1 VAAVTGSEPADRGE
15 ILAPREPADLQPLV
29 APPTFSIVIP
39 AYQAAAT
46 IATAVRS
53 ALDQALPAL
62 EVIVVDDGS
71 TDDLA
76 RALRPFEERIEVVR
90 KPNGGAASA
99 RNAGAA
105 IARGEFMAVLDA
117 DDRFHPHR
125 VEALSRLASLRPDL
139 DLVTTDARFVV
150 AGEAVGSFLA
160 ENPFETSDQR
170 RAIVESC
177 FVGGWPAAR
186 VSRLREVGG
195 FDEAL
200 RVSHDW
206 DCWLRMILAGSLA
219 GLVDLPYYDYV
230 LAPGGLTSSRVRSL
244 WERVRM
250 LEKAEA
256 NPVLRTEERPLLR
269 RELRRRRGDAVREET
284 RAQLASGISRRRLAG
299 LAMTAGAAP
308 RARAGAALAFAA
320 PPLARRL
327 VEVRRPPEARFA
339 GER

>member
-1 VAAVTGSEPADRGE
+1 MTASEQVDGGK
-15 ILAPREPADLQPLV
+15 ILAPAEPPGLVPL
-29 APPTFSIVIP
+29 AKPPTFSIVIP

-46 IATAVRS
+46 IATAARS

-76 RALRPFEERIEVVR
+76 GALRPFEGRIELIR

-99 RNAGAA
+99 RNFGAE

-117 DDRFHPHR
+117 DDRFHPR
-125 VEALSRLASLRPDL
+125 RIEALSRLASLRPDL

-150 AGEAVGSFLA
+150 DGKAVGSFLA

-186 VSRLREVGG
+186 VSRLHEVGG
-195 FDEAL
+195 FDEEL

-206 DCWLRMILAGSLA
+206 DCWLRMILAGSRA

-230 LAPGGLTSSRVRSL
+230 LAPGGLTSNRVRSL

-250 LEKAEA
+250 LEKVEA
-256 NPVLRTEERPLLR
+256 NPVLTGEERPLLR
-269 RELRRRRGDAVREET
+269 RELRGRRSDAVREET
-284 RAQLASGISRRRLAG
+284 RAQLAGGASRHRLAQ
-299 LAMTAGAAP
+299 LAMTAGVEP
-308 RARAGAALAFAA
+308 RARAGAAMAFAA

-327 VEVRRPPEARFA
+327 VGVRRSPEERFA